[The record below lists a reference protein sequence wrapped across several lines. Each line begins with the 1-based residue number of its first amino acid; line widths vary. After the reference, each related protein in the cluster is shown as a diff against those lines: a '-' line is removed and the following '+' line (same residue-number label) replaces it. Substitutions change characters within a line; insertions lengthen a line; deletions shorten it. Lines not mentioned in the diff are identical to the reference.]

1 MYGSNKSLKKRTG
14 SNTNT
19 NRLNIITNINGHIN
33 EPENVSLLNM
43 SFIEALIMVQFS
55 STLKY

>member
-1 MYGSNKSLKKRTG
+1 MYGSNKSLKKRIG

-19 NRLNIITNINGHIN
+19 NRLNIITNISGHIN

-43 SFIEALIMVQFS
+43 SFIEALIMVLFS